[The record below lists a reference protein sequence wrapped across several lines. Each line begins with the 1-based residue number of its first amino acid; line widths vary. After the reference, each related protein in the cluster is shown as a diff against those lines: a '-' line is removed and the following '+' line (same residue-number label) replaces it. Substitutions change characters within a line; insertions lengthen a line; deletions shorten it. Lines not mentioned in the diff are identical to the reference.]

1 MDLLAPDRW
10 YDLKALLKPPAK
22 QLFLSIKTYESL
34 QIEIQM
40 NFNGSNIFGTMK
52 FLF

>member
-10 YDLKALLKPPAK
+10 YDLKALHKLPDK
-22 QLFLSIKTYESL
+22 QLFLSIKTYKPL

-52 FLF
+52 NLF